1 MDVTVQLWWP
11 LQANVEGLVR
21 LAAVYESPL
30 LLATCQEWLASPAAQ
45 LSTSCSSPAFVWRWL
60 VIADR
65 LGMALLVDRWAGRT
79 AACGDT
85 KCIGWCVRNRC
96 RAIQVTLLIAA
107 TCLGRADIPSV
118 PSALH

>member
-1 MDVTVQLWWP
+1 MSQPTCGAG

-30 LLATCQEWLASPAAQ
+30 LLATCQEWLASAATQ
-45 LSTSCSSPAFVWRWL
+45 LSTSCSSPAHVWRWL

-79 AACGDT
+79 AACDIN
-85 KCIGWCVRNRC
+85 CIRCGCVSSG
-96 RAIQVTLLIAA
+96 ALQYTVTLQ
-107 TCLGRADIPSV
+107 G
-118 PSALH
+118 